1 MERLYGENK
10 HTFNFNLKMEGPI
23 TQLFRDTIKVTK
35 SKHKQKAMLVAT
47 EVSFRDT
54 FSTSIK
60 ILSKHNVSVQLQQ
73 DPGIAYIP
81 QLRNGFA
88 PIDPWCPLRYETF
101 LPAIGFLQLQGEQ
114 LALLPGPC

>member
-10 HTFNFNLKMEGPI
+10 HTFNLKMEGPI

-54 FSTSIK
+54 FSASIK